1 MATADPPP
9 EHRLLLANRL
19 RELRA
24 ERGWS
29 QQTLASETG
38 LDRAFLAQIELCRK
52 APTVD
57 TLHRIATSFG
67 VGIGDLFG

>member
-1 MATADPPP
+1 MPVGVPP

-29 QQTLASETG
+29 QQVLASEAG
-38 LDRAFLAQIELCRK
+38 IDRAFLAQIELGRK

-57 TLHRIATSFG
+57 TLAKVAGAFG
-67 VGIGDLFG
+67 VKIADLFV